1 MTDLTEEERDVVL
14 ARMDRSALSRCVL
27 NPTTYANGVIYL
39 GINLTLAS
47 ISGCPTDNHRVFWLH
62 QRSGSALHCTALR
75 RGLRVNTPDLLLFR
89 PVAVSR
95 NLRHRLHATLRY
107 RIRNLARSDSEQPG
121 QVFRYIPCGDRG
133 FCLHPS
139 HALLGG
145 QYGRESLGCRCQT
158 RNDEL
163 VRTVLL

>member
-1 MTDLTEEERDVVL
+1 MSYLLEWTVPLCHDVFSILPRMRTASSTSGSTSPWLVSPVVL
-14 ARMDRSALSRCVL
+14 LTIIASFGYTNAQAQLFTV
-27 NPTTYANGVIYL
+27 PPYAVAFV
-39 GINLTLAS
+39 LTLL
-47 ISGCPTDNHRVFWLH
+47 ISYFS
-62 QRSGSALHCTALR
+62 RS
-75 RGLRVNTPDLLLFR
+75 
-89 PVAVSR
+89 VAVSR

-107 RIRNLARSDSEQPG
+107 RIRDLSRSDSEQPG